1 MVTQVCTIKHFQKS
15 ARGNL
20 KAVTFYKQIPVGTL
34 FIDQEPLGVREVE
47 FQDKVA
53 TLKIYRAYYKNEEVA
68 FVCYYLGFEQL
79 TTHEEIISVEEGK
92 KLLE

>member
-1 MVTQVCTIKHFQKS
+1 
-15 ARGNL
+15 
-20 KAVTFYKQIPVGTL
+20 
-34 FIDQEPLGVREVE
+34 
-47 FQDKVA
+47 
-53 TLKIYRAYYKNEEVA
+53 NEEVA